1 MRLMLKLSIRAI
13 QRRPLRTLLSMLG
26 IMIGVSGIL
35 ALGITNEAS
44 IRAIENIFEQSSGK
58 TDLIIIPA
66 SGSTTL
72 AENVLTKADRLASV
86 DRVLPTIMAQ
96 TSLAGQVGG
105 GTLDLSFFGMDSG
118 GLLLYGIDP
127 VSDLEVRDYEITQGR
142 FLSGESSD
150 YELVL
155 VEDYAEEEKI
165 EVEEYIEILT
175 PNGLEKLQVVGLMAR
190 EGPGNTNNGVFG
202 VIPIVTAQQMFNR
215 RGEFDQLDILLTE
228 SSKNQIEV
236 SRVELETRLGDEVSV
251 TYPAGQGQ
259 RMQQMLSNYQIG
271 LNFLSGIAL
280 FVGAFLIYNAFAMT
294 VVERT
299 REFGMLRTVGMTRKQ
314 IIFQVIM
321 EALTQGII
329 GSALGA
335 AAGILGAR
343 GLTGL
348 MEPLLGADLSSGMTV
363 PINVLILS
371 IGVGIFVTLISA
383 LIPSIQ
389 AGRVSP
395 IAALKVRGKSQEGW
409 MTHSGWKFGLGMLI
423 ISTVI
428 LIWNPFSFDPQF
440 ILGSMTVFLMFGG
453 VTLIIPATIH
463 IWEKIT
469 RPLTGLVYGKS
480 GLIGSRNAGRAKIRT
495 TLTLVALLIG
505 VAMVLIVRIM
515 TGAFANDLIEWIGA
529 YLGGD
534 IYVHSNVSL
543 RADIADQL
551 NGVSGVS
558 AATPI
563 HYQEI
568 DIRTHSSDDET
579 ITFMAVDPSTYSR
592 VTNFVFAE
600 SDNDEFTFLTEL
612 NSGGSIFISSVM
624 AEKYNLGRGDELFIK
639 TRGGFVPF
647 NISAVVVDFYN
658 QGLVVTGNRQDLRRY
673 FRSNQV
679 STILIKAE
687 DENEISELMTRIDQN
702 YGKRYSLSL
711 ESNQVIREDIFT
723 LLDQAFMM
731 FDVMGVLAV
740 IIASLGIINTLTM
753 NIMERTQEIGMLR
766 AIGMTRSQV
775 VMMVLS
781 EAGLIGLIGGLIG
794 VVFGV
799 LLSRIFLTG
808 MTAMSGYK
816 LDFIVPIGGVLMGL
830 VIALGISQL
839 AAFQPARKAAKTN
852 VLEAIRYE

>member
-568 DIRTHSSDDET
+568 DIRTHSGDDET

-592 VTNFVFAE
+592 VTNFVFAD
-600 SDNDEFTFLTEL
+600 SDNDEFTLLTEL

-624 AEKYNLGRGDELFIK
+624 AEKYNLGRGDELLIK

>member
-13 QRRPLRTLLSMLG
+13 QRRPLRTILSMLG
-26 IMIGVSGIL
+26 IMIGVAGIL

-44 IRAIENIFEQSSGK
+44 IRAINNIFEQSSGK
-58 TDLIIIPA
+58 TDLMILPA
-66 SGSTTL
+66 SGNTAL
-72 AENVLTKADRLASV
+72 PGNVLIKADRLASV
-86 DRVLPTIMAQ
+86 EMALPISMAQ
-96 TSLAGQVGG
+96 TSLAGETDG
-105 GTLDLSFFGMDSG
+105 GTLDLSFFGMESG
-118 GLLLYGIDP
+118 GLLLHGIDP
-127 VSDLEVRDYEITQGR
+127 VLDLAARDYQITQGQ
-142 FLSGESSD
+142 FLSKEKSGFEV
-150 YELVL
+150 VL
-155 VEDYAEEEKI
+155 VEDFAEEEEI
-165 EVEEYIEILT
+165 EIGEYIEILT
-175 PNGLEKLQVVGLMAR
+175 PNGLEKLKLVGLIAK
-190 EGPGNTNNGVFG
+190 EGPGNTNNGIFG
-202 VIPIVTAQQMFNR
+202 VIPIETAQLMFNR
-215 RGEFDQLDILLTE
+215 DGEFDKLDILLTE
-228 SSKNQIEV
+228 KNKNQIEA
-236 SRVELETRLGDEVSV
+236 SRLELQSRLGDEVAV

-299 REFGMLRTVGMTRKQ
+299 REFGMLRTVGMTQKQ
-314 IIFQVIM
+314 IIIQVIL
-321 EALTQGII
+321 EALTQGLI

-335 AAGILGAR
+335 VAGILGAR
-343 GLTGL
+343 GLTSL
-348 MEPLLGADLSSGMTV
+348 MGPLLGADITSDLSIPV
-363 PINVLILS
+363 DVLILS
-371 IGVGIFVTLISA
+371 LGVGIFVTIASA
-383 LIPSIQ
+383 LVPSVQ

-395 IAALKVRGKSQEGW
+395 ISALRVRGKNQEGW
-409 MTHSGWKFGLGMLI
+409 ITRSGWKFGLLMLVV
-423 ISTVI
+423 STII

-440 ILGSMTVFLMFGG
+440 ILGSLTVFLMFGG
-453 VTLIIPATIH
+453 VTLLIPGTIH

-469 RPLTGLVYGKS
+469 RPLTRAIYGNS
-480 GLIGSRNAGRAKIRT
+480 GLIGSRNTERAKVRT

-515 TGAFANDLIEWIGA
+515 TGAFASDLIEWIGA

-543 RADIADQL
+543 RADIASQL
-551 NGVSGVS
+551 SGISGVS

-568 DIRTHSSDDET
+568 EIRTPSGDEEM
-579 ITFMAVDPSTYSR
+579 ITFMAVDPPTYSR
-592 VTNFVFAE
+592 VTNFVFAG
-600 SDNDEFTFLTEL
+600 SDLDEITVLIEL

-624 AEKYNLGRGDELFIK
+624 AEKYNLGRGDQLLIK
-639 TRGGFVPF
+639 TRGGYKPF

-658 QGLVVTGNRQDLRRY
+658 QGLVVTGNRHDLRRY

-687 DENEISELMTRIDQN
+687 EDIEISGLMANIDQI
-702 YGKRYSLSL
+702 YGKRYLLSL
-711 ESNQVIREDIFT
+711 ESNEVVQESIFN
-723 LLDQAFMM
+723 LLNQAFMM

-740 IIASLGIINTLTM
+740 IIASLGVINTLTM

-766 AIGMTRSQV
+766 AIGMTRGQV
-775 VMMVLS
+775 IKMVLS
-781 EAGLIGLIGGLIG
+781 EAGLMGVIGGLIG
-794 VVFGV
+794 LLFGI
-799 LLSRIFLTG
+799 LLSRIFLAG

-816 LDFIVPIGGVLMGL
+816 LDFIVPAGGVIIGL

>member
-26 IMIGVSGIL
+26 IMIGVAGIL

-58 TDLIIIPA
+58 TDLMIIPA
-66 SGSTTL
+66 SGSTAL

-86 DRVLPTIMAQ
+86 DRVLPTVMAQ
-96 TSLAGQVGG
+96 TSLAGDAGG

-118 GLLLYGIDP
+118 GLLLHGIDP

-142 FLSGESSD
+142 FLSGGSSD
-150 YELVL
+150 FEVVL
-155 VEDYAEEEKI
+155 VEEYAEEEEI
-165 EVEEYIEILT
+165 EVGKYIEILT
-175 PNGLEKLQVVGLMAR
+175 PNGLEKLQVVGLIAK
-190 EGPGNTNNGVFG
+190 EGPGNTNNGIFG
-202 VIPIVTAQQMFNR
+202 VIPIGTAQQMFNR
-215 RGEFDQLDILLTE
+215 RAEFDQLDILLTE
-228 SSKNQIEV
+228 SSKNQVEA
-236 SRVELETRLGDEVSV
+236 SRVELETRLGNEVSV

-259 RMQQMLSNYQIG
+259 RMQQMLANYQIG

-314 IIFQVIM
+314 IISQVIM

-335 AAGILGAR
+335 AAGIFGAR

-348 MEPLLGADLSSGMTV
+348 MGPLLGADLSSGMTV

-371 IGVGIFVTLISA
+371 MGVGVFVTLISA
-383 LIPSIQ
+383 LVPSIQ

-395 IAALKVRGKSQEGW
+395 IAALRVRGKSQEGW
-409 MTHSGWKFGLGMLI
+409 MTHSGWKFGLAMLI

-428 LIWNPFSFDPQF
+428 LVWNPFSFDPQF

-463 IWEKIT
+463 LWEKIT
-469 RPLTGLVYGKS
+469 RPLTGMVYGKS

-505 VAMVLIVRIM
+505 VAMVLVVRIM
-515 TGAFANDLIEWIGA
+515 TGAFANDLVEWIGA

-543 RADIADQL
+543 RADIANQL

-568 DIRTHSSDDET
+568 DIRTPSGDDET
-579 ITFMAVDPSTYSR
+579 ITFMAVDPPTYSR
-592 VTNFVFAE
+592 VTNFVFAD
-600 SDNDEFTFLTEL
+600 SDIEELTFLTEL

-624 AEKYNLGRGDELFIK
+624 AEKYNLGRGDQLWIK
-639 TRGGFVPF
+639 TRGGFEPF

-679 STILIKAE
+679 STILIKA
-687 DENEISELMTRIDQN
+687 DNDTGISDLMTHIDQV
-702 YGKRYSLSL
+702 YGKRYLLSL
-711 ESNQVIREDIFT
+711 ESNEVVREDIFT
-723 LLDQAFMM
+723 LLNQAFMM

-766 AIGMTRSQV
+766 AIGMTRGQV
-775 VMMVLS
+775 IKMVLS
-781 EAGLIGLIGGLIG
+781 EAGLMGVIGGLIG
-794 VVFGV
+794 LIFGV
-799 LLSRIFLTG
+799 LLSRIFLAG

-816 LDFIVPIGGVLMGL
+816 LDFIVPMGGVLMGL
-830 VIALGISQL
+830 VIALGISQM
-839 AAFQPARKAAKTN
+839 AAFQPARKAARTN

>member
-1 MRLMLKLSIRAI
+1 MRLMLKLSTRAI
-13 QRRPLRTLLSMLG
+13 QRRPLRTILSMLG
-26 IMIGVSGIL
+26 IMIGVAGIL

-44 IRAIENIFEQSSGK
+44 IRAIEDIFKQSSGS
-58 TDLIIIPA
+58 TDLMIIPA
-66 SGSTTL
+66 SGNTTL

-86 DRVLPTIMAQ
+86 EKVLPVVIAQ
-96 TSLAGQVGG
+96 TSLASRADG
-105 GTLDLSFFGMDSG
+105 GTLDLSFFGMESG
-118 GLLLYGIDP
+118 GLMLHGINP
-127 VSDLEVRDYEITQGR
+127 VLDLQVRDYKITQGR
-142 FLSGESSD
+142 FLSSEESGF
-150 YELVL
+150 EVVL
-155 VEDYAEEEKI
+155 VDDYAEEEEL
-165 EVEEYIEILT
+165 EVGQYTEILT
-175 PNGLEKLQVVGLMAR
+175 PNGPEKLQVVGLIAK
-190 EGPGNTNNGVFG
+190 EGPGNTNNGIFG
-202 VIPIVTAQQMFNR
+202 VISIDTAQQIFNR
-215 RGEFDQLDILLTE
+215 RGEIDQLDILLTE
-228 SSKNQIEV
+228 NNKDQVEV
-236 SRVELETRLGDEVSV
+236 TRLELQSRLGDEVSV

-314 IIFQVIM
+314 IISQVIM
-321 EALTQGII
+321 EALTQGVI
-329 GSALGA
+329 GSVLGA

-348 MEPLLGADLSSGMTV
+348 MEPLLGADLSTNMTV
-363 PINVLILS
+363 PVNVLVLS
-371 IGVGIFVTLISA
+371 MGVGIFVTLVSA

-395 IAALKVRGKSQEGW
+395 VAALRVRGKSQEGW
-409 MTHSGWKFGLGMLI
+409 MTRSGWKFGLGMLV

-440 ILGSMTVFLMFGG
+440 ILGSLTVFLMFGG

-469 RPLTGLVYGKS
+469 RPLTGLLYGKS
-480 GLIGSRNAGRAKIRT
+480 GLIGSRNTGRSKVRT

-515 TGAFANDLIEWIGA
+515 TGAFANDLVEWIGA

-563 HYQEI
+563 HYQEVL
-568 DIRTHSSDDET
+568 IRTPNGDDET
-579 ITFMAVDPSTYSR
+579 ITFMAVDPPTYSR
-592 VTNFVFAE
+592 VTNFVFAN
-600 SDNDEFTFLTEL
+600 SDLEENKFLTEL

-624 AEKYNLGRGDELFIK
+624 AEKYNLGRGDELLIK
-639 TRGGFVPF
+639 TRGGFKPF

-658 QGLVVTGNRQDLRRY
+658 QGLVITGNRQDLRRY
-673 FRSNQV
+673 LRSNQV
-679 STILIKAE
+679 STILIKT
-687 DENEISELMTRIDQN
+687 ENDTEISELMTNIDRI
-702 YGKRYSLSL
+702 YGKRYLLSL
-711 ESNQVIREDIFT
+711 ESNEVVREDIFT

-766 AIGMTRSQV
+766 AIGMTRGQV
-775 VMMVLS
+775 IKMVLS
-781 EAGLIGLIGGLIG
+781 EAGLMGVIGGLIG
-794 VVFGV
+794 LVFGV
-799 LLSRIFLTG
+799 LLSRIFLAG

-816 LDFIVPIGGVLMGL
+816 LDFLVPAGGVLMGL
-830 VIALGISQL
+830 IIALGISQL

>member
-13 QRRPLRTLLSMLG
+13 QRRPLRTILSMLG
-26 IMIGVSGIL
+26 IMIGVAGIL

-44 IRAIENIFEQSSGK
+44 IRAIENIFEQSGGR
-58 TDLIIIPA
+58 TDLMVIPA
-66 SGSTTL
+66 SGNTTL
-72 AENVLTKADRLASV
+72 PENVLIKADRLASV
-86 DRVLPTIMAQ
+86 ERVLPIVMAQ
-96 TSLAGQVGG
+96 TSLAGETDGG
-105 GTLDLSFFGMDSG
+105 NLDLSFFGMESG
-118 GLLLYGIDP
+118 GLLLYGVDP
-127 VSDLEVRDYEITQGR
+127 ILELAARDYDITQGR
-142 FLSGESSD
+142 FLSSEDPGFEV
-150 YELVL
+150 VL
-155 VEDYAEEEKI
+155 VEDYAEEEEI
-165 EVEEYIEILT
+165 EVGKYVEILT
-175 PNGLEKLQVVGLMAR
+175 PNGLEKLQVVGLIAK

-202 VIPIVTAQQMFNR
+202 VIPFGTAQQIFNR
-215 RGEFDQLDILLTE
+215 RGEYDQLDILLAENNKDQVE
-228 SSKNQIEV
+228 S
-236 SRVELETRLGDEVSV
+236 SRVELQSRLGDEVSV

-314 IIFQVIM
+314 IIIQVIM
-321 EALTQGII
+321 EALTQGVI
-329 GSALGA
+329 GSILGA
-335 AAGILGAR
+335 IAGILGAR

-348 MEPLLGADLSSGMTV
+348 MEPLLGAEISSDMAV
-363 PINVLILS
+363 PIDVLILS
-371 IGVGIFVTLISA
+371 MGVGLFVTLISS

-389 AGRVSP
+389 AGRISP
-395 IAALKVRGKSQEGW
+395 IAALRVRGKSQEGW
-409 MTHSGWKFGLGMLI
+409 ITHSGWKFGLGMLI

-440 ILGSMTVFLMFGG
+440 ILGSLTVFLMFGG

-480 GLIGSRNAGRAKIRT
+480 GLIGSRNTERSKIRT

-505 VAMVLIVRIM
+505 VAMVLTVRIM

-543 RADIADQL
+543 RADIASQL
-551 NGVSGVS
+551 NNVSGVS

-568 DIRTHSSDDET
+568 EIRTPSGDEET
-579 ITFMAVDPSTYSR
+579 ITFMAVDPPTYSR
-592 VTNFVFAE
+592 VTNFVFTD
-600 SDNDEFTFLTEL
+600 SDLEEIIFLEEL

-624 AEKYNLGRGDELFIK
+624 AEKYNLGRGDELWIK
-639 TRGGFVPF
+639 TRGGFKPF
-647 NISAVVVDFYN
+647 NVSAVVVDFYN
-658 QGLVVTGNRQDLRRY
+658 QGLVVTGNRHDLRRY

-687 DENEISELMTRIDQN
+687 NDTGISELMTYIDQT
-702 YGKRYSLSL
+702 YGKRYLLSL
-711 ESNQVIREDIFT
+711 ESNEVVREDIFT

-766 AIGMTRSQV
+766 AIGMTRGQV
-775 VMMVLS
+775 IKMVLS
-781 EAGLIGLIGGLIG
+781 EAGLMGVIGGLIG
-794 VVFGV
+794 LLFGI
-799 LLSRIFLTG
+799 LLSRIFLAG

>member
-1 MRLMLKLSIRAI
+1 MRLILKLSIRAI
-13 QRRPLRTLLSMLG
+13 QRRPLRTILSMLG
-26 IMIGVSGIL
+26 IMIGVAGIL

-44 IRAIENIFEQSSGK
+44 IRAIENIFEQSSGR
-58 TDLIIIPA
+58 TELMILPA
-66 SGSTTL
+66 SGNTAL
-72 AENVLTKADRLASV
+72 PENVLIKANRLASV
-86 DRVLPTIMAQ
+86 ETVLPITMAQ
-96 TSLAGQVGG
+96 TALAGETDG

-127 VSDLEVRDYEITQGR
+127 ILELAVRDYEITQGR
-142 FLSGESSD
+142 FLSSEQAGFEV
-150 YELVL
+150 VL
-155 VEDYAEEEKI
+155 VEDYAKEEEIQVGKY
-165 EVEEYIEILT
+165 VEILT
-175 PNGLEKLQVVGLMAR
+175 PNGLEKLQVVGLIAK

-202 VIPIVTAQQMFNR
+202 VIPVETAQHIFNR
-215 RGEFDQLDILLTE
+215 SGEYDQLDLLLTE
-228 SSKNQIEV
+228 DFKEKVEAARIEL
-236 SRVELETRLGDEVSV
+236 SLRLGDNVSV

-314 IIFQVIM
+314 IIIQVIM
-321 EALTQGII
+321 EALTQGLI

-335 AAGILGAR
+335 VAGISGAR

-348 MEPLLGADLSSGMTV
+348 MEPLLGADLSSDMTV
-363 PINVLILS
+363 PIEILILS
-371 IGVGIFVTLISA
+371 MGVGIFVTLVSA
-383 LIPSIQ
+383 VIPSIQ
-389 AGRVSP
+389 AGRISP
-395 IAALKVRGKSQEGW
+395 IAALRVRGKSQEGW
-409 MTHSGWKFGLGMLI
+409 ITRSGWKFGLGMLI
-423 ISTVI
+423 ISTII

-463 IWEKIT
+463 IFEKIT

-480 GLIGSRNAGRAKIRT
+480 GLIGSRNTERAKIRT

-515 TGAFANDLIEWIGA
+515 TGAFANDLVEWIEA

-543 RADIADQL
+543 RADIANQL
-551 NGVSGVS
+551 GGVSGVN

-563 HYQEI
+563 HYQEVE
-568 DIRTHSSDDET
+568 IRTPSGDEET
-579 ITFMAVDPSTYSR
+579 ITFMAVDPPTYSR
-592 VTNFVFAE
+592 VTNFVFADSNLE
-600 SDNDEFTFLTEL
+600 EITVLTEL

-624 AEKYNLGRGDELFIK
+624 AEKYNLGRGDELLIR
-639 TRGGFVPF
+639 TQGGFKAF
-647 NISAVVVDFYN
+647 KISTVVVDFYN
-658 QGLVVTGNRQDLRRY
+658 QGLVVTGNRHDLRRY

-687 DENEISELMTRIDQN
+687 NDQSIPDLITHIDQI
-702 YGKRYSLSL
+702 YGKRYLLSL
-711 ESNQVIREDIFT
+711 ESNEVVREDIFT

-753 NIMERTQEIGMLR
+753 NILERTQEIGMLR
-766 AIGMTRSQV
+766 AIGMTRTQV
-775 VMMVLS
+775 IKMVLS
-781 EAGLIGLIGGLIG
+781 EAGLMGVIGGLIG
-794 VVFGV
+794 LVFGI
-799 LLSRIFLTG
+799 LLSRIFLAG

-816 LDFIVPIGGVLMGL
+816 LDFIVPIEGVLMGL
-830 VIALGISQL
+830 IIALGISQL

>member
-13 QRRPLRTLLSMLG
+13 QRRPLRTILSMLG
-26 IMIGVSGIL
+26 IMIGVAGIL

-44 IRAIENIFEQSSGK
+44 IRAITEIFEQSSGR
-58 TDLIIIPA
+58 TDLMILPA
-66 SGSTTL
+66 SGNTAL
-72 AENVLTKADRLASV
+72 PEIILTKANRLASIKT
-86 DRVLPTIMAQ
+86 VLPITMAQ
-96 TSLAGQVGG
+96 TSLAGETEG
-105 GTLDLSFFGMDSG
+105 GTLDLSFFGMDSA

-127 VSDLEVRDYEITQGR
+127 ILDLSVRDYKITQGR
-142 FLSGESSD
+142 FLSSEESGF
-150 YELVL
+150 EVVL
-155 VEDYAEEEKI
+155 VEDYAEEEEI
-165 EVEEYIEILT
+165 EVGEYVELLT
-175 PNGLEKLQVVGLMAR
+175 PNGLEKLRVVGLIAK
-190 EGPGNTNNGVFG
+190 EGPGNSNNGVFG
-202 VIPIVTAQQMFNR
+202 VIPINTAQQIFNR
-215 RGEFDQLDILLTE
+215 KGEYDQLDILLTDNNT
-228 SSKNQIEV
+228 NQIED
-236 SRVELETRLGDEVSV
+236 SRLELQSRLGEEVSV

-299 REFGMLRTVGMTRKQ
+299 REFGMLRTVGMTQKQ
-314 IIFQVIM
+314 IIIQVIM
-321 EALTQGII
+321 EAVTQGMI
-329 GSALGA
+329 GSILGA
-335 AAGILGAR
+335 ATGILGAK

-348 MEPLLGADLSSGMTV
+348 MEPLLGADLSSDMTV

-371 IGVGIFVTLISA
+371 VGVGIFVTVISA

-395 IAALKVRGKSQEGW
+395 ISALRVRGKSQEGW
-409 MTHSGWKFGLGMLI
+409 MTRSGWKFGLGMLI
-423 ISTVI
+423 VSTVI

-469 RPLTGLVYGKS
+469 RPLTGLIYGKS
-480 GLIGSRNAGRAKIRT
+480 GLIGSRNTERAKIRT

-515 TGAFANDLIEWIGA
+515 TGAFANDLVEWIGA

-543 RADIADQL
+543 RADIAKQL

-563 HYQEI
+563 HYQEVE
-568 DIRTHSSDDET
+568 IRTPNGDDEA
-579 ITFMAVDPSTYSR
+579 ITFMAIDPPTYSR
-592 VTNFVFAE
+592 VTNFVFA
-600 SDNDEFTFLTEL
+600 DNNLEEIRLLTEL
-612 NSGGSIFISSVM
+612 NSGGSIFISSVL
-624 AEKYNLGRGDELFIK
+624 AEKYKLGRGDELLIK
-639 TRGGFVPF
+639 TRGGFKPF

-658 QGLVVTGNRQDLRRY
+658 QGLVVTGNRLDLRRY

-679 STILIKAE
+679 STILIKV
-687 DENEISELMTRIDQN
+687 ENDIEISELMTHIDHI
-702 YGKRYSLSL
+702 YGKRYLLSL
-711 ESNQVIREDIFT
+711 ESNEVIREDIFT

-731 FDVMGVLAV
+731 FDVMGILAV

-766 AIGMTRSQV
+766 AIGMTRGQV
-775 VMMVLS
+775 IKMVLS
-781 EAGLIGLIGGLIG
+781 EAGLMGVIGGLIG
-794 VVFGV
+794 LLFGI
-799 LLSRIFLTG
+799 LLSRIFLAG

-816 LDFIVPIGGVLMGL
+816 LDFIVPIDGVIVGL
-830 VIALGISQL
+830 VISLVISQV

>member
-127 VSDLEVRDYEITQGR
+127 ISDLEVRDYEITQGR

-335 AAGILGAR
+335 VAGILGAR

-568 DIRTHSSDDET
+568 DIRTHSGDDET

-592 VTNFVFAE
+592 VTNFVFAD
-600 SDNDEFTFLTEL
+600 SDNDEFTLLTEL
-612 NSGGSIFISSVM
+612 NSGSSIFISSVM
-624 AEKYNLGRGDELFIK
+624 AEKYNLERGDQLLIK

>member
-13 QRRPLRTLLSMLG
+13 QRRPLRTILSMLG
-26 IMIGVSGIL
+26 IMIGVAGIL

-44 IRAIENIFEQSSGK
+44 IRAITEIFEQSSGR
-58 TDLIIIPA
+58 TDLMILPA
-66 SGSTTL
+66 SGNTAL
-72 AENVLTKADRLASV
+72 PEIILTKANRLASIKT
-86 DRVLPTIMAQ
+86 VLPITMAQ
-96 TSLAGQVGG
+96 TSLAGETEG
-105 GTLDLSFFGMDSG
+105 GTLDLSFFGMDSA

-127 VSDLEVRDYEITQGR
+127 ILDLSVRDYKITQGQ
-142 FLSGESSD
+142 FLSSEESGF
-150 YELVL
+150 EVVL
-155 VEDYAEEEKI
+155 VEDYAEEEEI
-165 EVEEYIEILT
+165 EVGEYVELLT
-175 PNGLEKLQVVGLMAR
+175 PNGLEKLRVVGLIAK

-202 VIPIVTAQQMFNR
+202 VIPINTAQQIFNR
-215 RGEFDQLDILLTE
+215 KGEYDQLDILLTDNNT
-228 SSKNQIEV
+228 NQIED
-236 SRVELETRLGDEVSV
+236 SRLELQSRLGEEVSV

-299 REFGMLRTVGMTRKQ
+299 REFGMLRTVGMTQKQ
-314 IIFQVIM
+314 IIIQVIM
-321 EALTQGII
+321 EAVTQGMI
-329 GSALGA
+329 GSILGA
-335 AAGILGAR
+335 AAGILGAK

-348 MEPLLGADLSSGMTV
+348 MEPLLGADLSSDMTV

-371 IGVGIFVTLISA
+371 VGVGIFVTVISA

-395 IAALKVRGKSQEGW
+395 ISALRVRGKSQEGW
-409 MTHSGWKFGLGMLI
+409 MTRSGWKFGLGMLI
-423 ISTVI
+423 VSTVI

-469 RPLTGLVYGKS
+469 RPLTGLIYGKS
-480 GLIGSRNAGRAKIRT
+480 GLIGSRNTERAKIRT

-515 TGAFANDLIEWIGA
+515 TGAFANDLVEWIGA

-543 RADIADQL
+543 RADIAKQL

-563 HYQEI
+563 HYQEVE
-568 DIRTHSSDDET
+568 IRTPNGDDEA
-579 ITFMAVDPSTYSR
+579 ITFMAIDPPTYSR
-592 VTNFVFAE
+592 VTNFVFA
-600 SDNDEFTFLTEL
+600 DNNLEEIRLLTEL
-612 NSGGSIFISSVM
+612 NSGGSIFISSVL
-624 AEKYNLGRGDELFIK
+624 AEKYKLGRGDELLIK
-639 TRGGFVPF
+639 TRGGFKPF

-658 QGLVVTGNRQDLRRY
+658 QGLVVTGNRLDLRRY

-679 STILIKAE
+679 STILIKV
-687 DENEISELMTRIDQN
+687 ENDIEISELMTHIDHI
-702 YGKRYSLSL
+702 YGKRYLLSL
-711 ESNQVIREDIFT
+711 ESNEVIREDIFT

-731 FDVMGVLAV
+731 FDVMGILAV

-766 AIGMTRSQV
+766 AIGMTRGQV
-775 VMMVLS
+775 IKMVLS
-781 EAGLIGLIGGLIG
+781 EAGLMGVIGGLIG
-794 VVFGV
+794 LLFGI
-799 LLSRIFLTG
+799 LLSRIFLAG

-816 LDFIVPIGGVLMGL
+816 LDFIVPIDGVIVGL
-830 VIALGISQL
+830 VIALVISQV

>member
-568 DIRTHSSDDET
+568 DIRTHSGDDET

>member
-127 VSDLEVRDYEITQGR
+127 ISDLEVRDYEITQGR

-335 AAGILGAR
+335 VAGILGAR

-568 DIRTHSSDDET
+568 DIRTHSGDDET

-592 VTNFVFAE
+592 VTNFVFAD
-600 SDNDEFTFLTEL
+600 SDNDEFTLLTEL

-624 AEKYNLGRGDELFIK
+624 AEKYNLGRGDELLIK